1 MTRCESPPTVDYD
14 TGFEQP
20 PADRLR
26 PPMSGG
32 AATDVAVQAL
42 AGAYVL
48 VIEDDASM
56 RDALGRMLEQWGVL
70 VEAAASGED
79 ALRIVDGAERSFD
92 AIVSDYRLP
101 GQWDGIRLIDEL
113 RRVEGVRLPAIL
125 LSGEYRVESLRVDAP
140 DDVFVMGKPPD
151 LPLLHSLLAGFMKGV
166 DAARA

>member
-1 MTRCESPPTVDYD
+1 
-14 TGFEQP
+14 
-20 PADRLR
+20 
-26 PPMSGG
+26 
-32 AATDVAVQAL
+32 VAVQAL

-56 RDALGRMLEQWGVL
+56 RDALGRMLQQWGVL

-79 ALRIVDGAERSFD
+79 ALRIVDEAERSFD

-101 GQWDGIRLIDEL
+101 GEWDGIRLIDEL

-151 LPLLHSLLAGFMKGV
+151 LPLLHSLLVGFMNGV